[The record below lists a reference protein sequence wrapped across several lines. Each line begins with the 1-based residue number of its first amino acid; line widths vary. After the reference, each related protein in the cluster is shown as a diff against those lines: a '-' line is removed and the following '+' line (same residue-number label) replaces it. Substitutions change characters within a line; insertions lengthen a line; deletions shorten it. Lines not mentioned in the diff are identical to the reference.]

1 MCWDNNILEFR
12 ISTYLWGCYRLF
24 KKCLIFQGG
33 SRPLQVMFFL
43 FISMVILV
51 QIMVYQHWK
60 ESYKF
65 YHPRKSLQSGV
76 NAVASIKK
84 FVLLSE
90 GHVDRIVMLNNTGG
104 DANQKTESVIEEV
117 NHQVSMQS
125 EPSEKEKPIVNE
137 KEKPTIN
144 ENNQPSIH
152 QQESVQYPP
161 EMNATHIYG
170 LLLEPVNAKYTRN
183 IYFTVKTT
191 HKYYKR
197 RLLSVMLSWL
207 QAVDRNKV
215 GWEDVVVLCRKSLIS
230 MDTICIGVSCGG

>member
-1 MCWDNNILEFR
+1 MCWDNNNLEFR
-12 ISTYLWGCYRLF
+12 ISTYLQGCYRLF
-24 KKCLIFQGG
+24 KKCLTFQGG
-33 SRPLQVMFFL
+33 SRPLRVMFFL

-65 YHPRKSLQSGV
+65 YHPRRSLQTGV

-90 GHVDRIVMLNNTGG
+90 GHVDRIVMLNSTGG

-144 ENNQPSIH
+144 ENNHQPSVH

-215 GWEDVVVLCRKSLIS
+215 G
-230 MDTICIGVSCGG
+230 

>member
-144 ENNQPSIH
+144 ESNHQPSVH
-152 QQESVQYPP
+152 QQENVQYPP

-207 QAVDRNKV
+207 QAVNRNKV
-215 GWEDVVVLCRKSLIS
+215 GWED
-230 MDTICIGVSCGG
+230 G